1 MTLRNLIAF
10 LFVILLINGCA
21 ESKEGA
27 DAFKTVQIGNQIWMA
42 ENLNVATF
50 RNGEPIPEVKTQ
62 QEWVQAGE
70 KGQPAWCHF
79 NNDPAHSAKYGRL
92 YNWYAATD
100 ARGLAPEGWHVPS
113 DEEWTYLSNQLG
125 GDVAAGVKLKSQTT
139 WTSGAGN
146 NSSGFNVLAGGGRGG
161 TSQFKGQ
168 GSVAVFWSTTPKSRS
183 FAYYRVLHASKNGF
197 YREDDDKMSGFAVR
211 CVRDLSNV
219 K

>member
-1 MTLRNLIAF
+1 MLKLRNRLVF
-10 LFVILLINGCA
+10 GLFCLLIVSCTSSEKSA
-21 ESKEGA
+21 ETIKS
-27 DAFKTVQIGNQIWMA
+27 VQIGNQIWTT
-42 ENLNVATF
+42 ENLNVTTF
-50 RNGEPIPEVKTQ
+50 RNGEPIPEAKTQ

-70 KGQPAWCHF
+70 KGQPAWCDF
-79 NNDPAHSAKYGRL
+79 NNDPAQANKFGKL

-113 DEEWTYLSNQLG
+113 DEEWTILSNQLG
-125 GDVAAGVKLKSQTT
+125 GDAAAGVKLKSQST

-146 NSSGFNVLAGGGRGG
+146 NSSGLNVLAGGGRGG

-183 FAYYRVLHASKNGF
+183 FAYYRVVHATKTGF

-211 CVRDLSNV
+211 CVKD
-219 K
+219 